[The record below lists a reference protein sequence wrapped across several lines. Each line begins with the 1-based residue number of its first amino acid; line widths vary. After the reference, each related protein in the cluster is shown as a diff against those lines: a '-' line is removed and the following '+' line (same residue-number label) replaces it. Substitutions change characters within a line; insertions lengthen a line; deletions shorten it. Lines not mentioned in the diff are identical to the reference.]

1 MSRNWDKEINPP
13 PQREGTKMAKGDWVL
28 VDSLGGWA
36 LNAELTKNGR
46 LSLKK
51 AEYIR
56 SFGSP
61 YDGCLDFPKIFG
73 SRKSQ
78 DDVRRAA

>member
-1 MSRNWDKEINPP
+1 
-13 PQREGTKMAKGDWVL
+13 MAKGDWVL

-46 LSLKK
+46 LSRKK
-51 AEYIR
+51 AEYIH
-56 SFGSP
+56 SFGNP
-61 YDGCLDFPKIFG
+61 YDALTFPRLFG
-73 SRKSQ
+73 SRKPQ